1 MAAETPRARQVR
13 ETLAGWEED
22 RGVQVLTDDQESC
35 AQTYG
40 HFLTGWLD
48 HPGGT
53 RRCVGCDALVTGRG
67 SLPGKRDA

>member
-22 RGVQVLTDDQESC
+22 RAVQVLTDDQESC
-35 AQTYG
+35 ARNHG

-48 HPGGT
+48 HRGGT
-53 RRCVGCDALVTGRG
+53 RRCIACGALVFGH
-67 SLPGKRDA
+67 D